1 MDPKRFLDDLEAKPQ
16 ALGSLSASIA
26 GADPWREAIERAG
39 QPAKRILF
47 LGMGSSTFAAGVAAA
62 RLRASGRY
70 AVAELASSAL
80 LPPPS
85 PGTLVVAVSASG
97 GSTETVAAAQRY
109 AGRVPLVALTNS
121 ESSVLAGLADVTV
134 AMGAGPET
142 GGVACRSFQHT
153 LVLLLALERALGATG
168 PDLAA
173 TVRRSA
179 EATDDLL
186 SRRSEWLERTTD
198 LLAGPAGT
206 FAVAP
211 AARLSSA
218 QQSALMVREGPRR
231 PAVASETGEWSHVD
245 VYLTKTLDYR
255 MLLFPGSAHDA
266 ELLRW
271 TTEREATVVTV
282 GRAVPQATAS
292 VRFRHDDDDLVR
304 LVSDVLVAELVAQR
318 LWAQGRSTP

>member
-1 MDPKRFLDDLEAKPQ
+1 MDPRRFLDDLEAKPQ
-16 ALGSLSASIA
+16 ALAALSAHL
-26 GADPWREAIERAG
+26 ADADAWGEAVARAG
-39 QPAKRILF
+39 QPVERVLF

-97 GSTETVAAAQRY
+97 GSMETVAAAQRY
-109 AGRVPLVALTNS
+109 AGRVPLVALTNT
-121 ESSVLAGLADVTV
+121 EDSVLADLADVTV
-134 AMGAGPET
+134 AMQAGVES

-153 LVLLLALERALGATG
+153 LVLLLALEQSLGSSG
-168 PDLAA
+168 PDLPS
-173 TVRRSA
+173 TVRRAA

-186 SRRSEWLERTTD
+186 SRRAEWLELTTE
-198 LLAGPAGT
+198 LLAGPSGT

-255 MLLFPGSAHDA
+255 MLLFPGSAYDA

-271 TTEREATVVTV
+271 TTERGAKVVGV
-282 GRAVPQATAS
+282 GRDVPQATSS

-318 LWAQGRSTP
+318 LWADAGPTP

>member
-1 MDPKRFLDDLEAKPQ
+1 MDPTRFLDDLEAKPQ
-16 ALGSLSASIA
+16 ALTALAGSL
-26 GADPWREAIERAG
+26 GDVDPWGEAIASAAQPVERV
-39 QPAKRILF
+39 LF

-62 RLRASGRY
+62 RLRASGQY

-97 GSTETVAAAQRY
+97 GSSETVAAAQRY
-109 AGRVPLVALTNS
+109 AGHVPLVALTNT
-121 ESSVLAGLADVTV
+121 EGSVLAGLADVTV
-134 AMGAGPET
+134 GMRAGVET

-153 LVLLLALERALGATG
+153 LVLLLALERSLGVTG
-168 PDLAA
+168 PDLSS
-173 TVRRSA
+173 TVRRAA
-179 EATDDLL
+179 EASDDLL
-186 SRRSEWLERTTD
+186 SRRTQWLEPATD
-198 LLAGPAGT
+198 WLAGPSGT

-218 QQSALMVREGPRR
+218 QQSALMMREGPRR

-255 MLLFPGSAHDA
+255 MLLFPGSAYDA

-271 TTEREATVVTV
+271 TTERGATVVAV
-282 GRAVPQATAS
+282 GREVPQATGS
-292 VRFRHDDDDLVR
+292 VRFRHDDDELVC
-304 LVSDVLVAELVAQR
+304 LLSDVLVAELVAQR
-318 LWAQGRSTP
+318 LWADSSPTR